1 MKINTIKKIL
11 VSSAMAFGI
20 MSVMNVSDSFAN
32 EFKAMSMNQQ
42 QKIEKQVQLQKV
54 KSLAEI
60 AEQGLHGTVAVQER
74 NQSLNEWAQI
84 AQEGLHGTVS
94 IQEKGNMD
102 EFEQILQEG
111 LQGTVTVSELGVKKY
126 TQEHDEDS
134 IKDQIY
140 QFVDA
145 QNSNAMLY
153 NNSLASINWN
163 NPAEAFEAIR
173 KDCFKML
180 SAITGVDYTRFMK
193 NFAADQ
199 GQEMMEQVENFIKTV
214 PLQHRYLLSTIMF
227 ETGQMLE
234 NQAEQIQDSE
244 IREKIQDM
252 GRMFFYM
259 GPTAFADKDISYKV
273 KDDGK
278 LVLEGD
284 ALKYYNMVDSISQDE
299 MNHYAKI
306 VGTAIPVTKSYMDY
320 KELRN
325 NFEQE
330 NVSSVAM
337 R

>member
-20 MSVMNVSDSFAN
+20 MTVMNVSDSFAN
-32 EFKAMSMNQQ
+32 EFKTMSMNQQ

-60 AEQGLHGTVAVQER
+60 AEQGLHGTVAVQEG

-84 AQEGLHGTVS
+84 AQEGLHETVS
-94 IQEKGNMD
+94 IQEKGNVE

-163 NPAEAFEAIR
+163 NPAEAFETIR

-199 GQEMMEQVENFIKTV
+199 GPEAMEQVENFIKTV
-214 PLQHRYLLSTIMF
+214 PLQHRYLLSTIMI

-252 GRMFFYM
+252 GRMFFCM
-259 GPTAFADKDISYKV
+259 GPTAFADKDISYRAKNN
-273 KDDGK
+273 GK
-278 LVLEGD
+278 IVLEGD

-299 MNHYAKI
+299 MNNYAKI